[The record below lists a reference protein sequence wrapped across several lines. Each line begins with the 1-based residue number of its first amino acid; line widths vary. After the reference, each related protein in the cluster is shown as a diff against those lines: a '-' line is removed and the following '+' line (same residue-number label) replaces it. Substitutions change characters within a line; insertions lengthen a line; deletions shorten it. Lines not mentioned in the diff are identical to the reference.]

1 MKRRIGTLLEIL
13 VCLSLLISLNSP
25 PSLAFNSLPSIKFSM
40 LIISLNFNYFWDL
53 LLFDDDNEA
62 L

>member
-1 MKRRIGTLLEIL
+1 
-13 VCLSLLISLNSP
+13 LISLNSP